1 MLWCRHKC
9 RHRVIR
15 FGMNHCKVCSVSL
28 SDCSQKRQL
37 GSHTQDSSLCTAQ
50 LIRLLCNLGKTEQE
64 AKEYATGY
72 TCKRCFDALQL
83 CTTLKEKLVSAE
95 SELNSQLCTSVSA
108 LSISRLAAPRPETP
122 CSSSRPGSSKKRKTS
137 VESLQTDVK
146 VSTVCCI
153 CTFSYVYDISP
164 CRFLSLITTMR
175 NSTP

>member
-28 SDCSQKRQL
+28 SDCSQKR
-37 GSHTQDSSLCTAQ
+37 SHTQDSSLCTAQ

-95 SELNSQLCTSVSA
+95 SELNSQLCTSVVSVA
-108 LSISRLAAPRPETP
+108 LQHLVLRRHAVAVGQGLAKSGRLPLSH
-122 CSSSRPGSSKKRKTS
+122 CKRT
-137 VESLQTDVK
+137 
-146 VSTVCCI
+146 
-153 CTFSYVYDISP
+153 
-164 CRFLSLITTMR
+164 
-175 NSTP
+175 